1 MDGSTVSRSELRL
14 TVNPTF
20 FSIWQG
26 DEVVGVETGMT
37 TFMNHGCNG
46 TYNNGLSLTKTEATL
61 QFGDGPA
68 AAGYGSR
75 EGRYD
80 PFSAREFPYFRC
92 HTSCFTL
99 RNIRAGEELL
109 TNYLVFGGSDPGQLW
124 EDTLAEGKAMCSGSE
139 LGLVQFYER
148 TTEGEPQQLP

>member
-1 MDGSTVSRSELRL
+1 VRSVLNL
-14 TVNPTF
+14 TANPTF

-26 DEVVGVETGMT
+26 DEVIGVETGMT

-68 AAGYGSR
+68 AAGYESR

-80 PFSAREFPYFRC
+80 PFSSREFPYFRC

-99 RNIRAGEELL
+99 RNVHAGEELL

-124 EDTLAEGKAMCSGSE
+124 EDTLAEVKSMCSGSE
-139 LGLVQFYER
+139 LGLVQFYES
-148 TTEGEPQQLP
+148 TTQGEPQQLP